1 MRDQK
6 PGNITAATTMNA
18 AVRSA
23 IHWSCGQ

>member
-6 PGNITAATTMNA
+6 PGSSTAAQTMNA
-18 AVRSA
+18 AVSSA